1 MELNQYQSKAMAT
14 AVEVNLEHM
23 AFGLLEEAGEV
34 AAILKRFHRGDDGYY
49 DEFASQFDFLSVE
62 AVNKLEAELGD
73 ILWYVAVFA
82 NFLGLSLNEVAVTN
96 LQKLQSR
103 AARDMLRGSGD
114 DR

>member
-1 MELNQYQSKAMAT
+1 MDLNQYQNRALET
-14 AVEVNLEHM
+14 ALEVNVEHM
-23 AFGLLEEAGEV
+23 AFGLVEEAGEV
-34 AAILKRFHRGDDGYY
+34 AAILKRYHRGDDGYY

-82 NFLGLSLNEVAVTN
+82 NHLGLSLNEVAIYN
-96 LQKLQSR
+96 LNKLQSR
-103 AARDMLRGSGD
+103 KARDMIRGSGD